1 MDETKATSPQLE
13 KILSAIEEMET
24 VIVGKRREMILLMT
38 AMLSGSHV
46 LIEDVPGTGKT
57 SLAATMSRVMGM
69 AFHRAQFTPDV
80 MASDITGFN
89 IYNRQKETFEF
100 RSGLV
105 MCNLL
110 LADEINRASPKTQ
123 SALLEAMEE
132 GRVTVDGETYPMPE
146 PFMVIATQ
154 NPTGYVGTYP
164 LPEAQ
169 LDRFAFKLN
178 MGYPSNGEEINI
190 LRARRGQNP
199 MDSVEQKLT
208 AADIVAAKEQ
218 VAEVKLEETL
228 YAYIV
233 SLISATRKHP
243 SLALGASPRASVAL
257 MRLSQ
262 AYAYLRGR
270 DYVLPDDIAALY
282 RITVSHRVILTQEA
296 KLNHVSVAAVLDE
309 IFRSVAVPYLGKK

>member
-1 MDETKATSPQLE
+1 
-13 KILSAIEEMET
+13 
-24 VIVGKRREMILLMT
+24 
-38 AMLSGSHV
+38 
-46 LIEDVPGTGKT
+46 
-57 SLAATMSRVMGM
+57 
-69 AFHRAQFTPDV
+69 

-178 MGYPSNGEEINI
+178 MGYPSNQEEIEI

-199 MDSVEQKLT
+199 MENVRQMLSAQ
-208 AADIVAAKEQ
+208 DIVAAKEQ
-218 VAEVKLEETL
+218 VAQVKLEDSL
-228 YAYIV
+228 YGYIV
-233 SLISATRKHP
+233 ALIAATRKHK
-243 SLALGASPRASVAL
+243 SFSLGASPRASVAL
-257 MRLSQ
+257 MRLAQ

-270 DYVLPDDIAALY
+270 DYVLPDDIAGLY
-282 RITVSHRVILTQEA
+282 RIAVSHRVILTQEA
-296 KLNHVSVAAVLDE
+296 KLNHVTVSGVLDE
-309 IFRSVAVPYLGKK
+309 IFRSIEVPYLGKK

>member
-1 MDETKATSPQLE
+1 MEEMNMQNQAQQ
-13 KILSAIEEMET
+13 KILAAIAEMEK
-24 VIVGKRREMILLMT
+24 VIVGKHREMVLLMT

-69 AFHRAQFTPDV
+69 EFNRAQFTPDI

-89 IYNRQKETFEF
+89 IYNRQKESFEF

-132 GRVTVDGETYPMPE
+132 NKVTVDGVTYPMPE

-164 LPEAQ
+164 LLEAQ

-178 MGYPSNGEEINI
+178 MGYPSPSEEVEI

-199 MDSVEQKLT
+199 MDSAKQMLS
-208 AADIVAAKEQ
+208 AQDIVDAKAQ
-218 VAEVKLEETL
+218 VAQVKVEESL
-228 YAYIV
+228 YTYIV
-233 SLISATRKHP
+233 ALIAGTRRHK
-243 SLALGASPRASVAL
+243 SISLGASPRASVAL
-257 MRLSQ
+257 MRLAQ
-262 AYAYLRGR
+262 AYAFLRGR

-282 RITVSHRVILTQEA
+282 RTAVAHRIILTQEA
-296 KLNHVSVAAVLDE
+296 KLNHVAVEAVLE
-309 IFRSVAVPYLGKK
+309 EVFRSVEVPYLGK